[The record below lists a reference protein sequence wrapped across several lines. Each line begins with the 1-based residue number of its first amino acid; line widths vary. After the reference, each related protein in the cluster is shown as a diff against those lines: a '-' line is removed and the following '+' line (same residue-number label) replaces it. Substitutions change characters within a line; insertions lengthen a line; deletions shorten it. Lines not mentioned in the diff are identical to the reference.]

1 MQFLHN
7 SQSKMSPRPISALA
21 AGKFSML
28 LPVVLVAASLL
39 GCGAPPAD
47 LALTKNTYLEMVDW
61 HVTGFWVINA
71 PVVWVRVAN
80 YNNVPIKE
88 ITFEYDTYD
97 YANKHLTHDTYTIP
111 DSSVAPGSMKNFIEQ
126 YLGLVDLNSQ
136 KLSVKLVSVQHG

>member
-1 MQFLHN
+1 MHFLHN
-7 SQSKMSPRPISALA
+7 SQSKVSKTPISALLA
-21 AGKFSML
+21 RKLSMSLTAL
-28 LPVVLVAASLL
+28 LTVAFMM
-39 GCGAPPAD
+39 GCGAPPGD
-47 LALTKNTYLEMVDW
+47 MALTKNTYLEMVDW

-97 YANKHLTHDTYTIP
+97 YENKHLTHDVYTIP
-111 DSSVAPGSMKNFIEQ
+111 DSSVAPGAMKNFIEQ